1 MAAPLGG
8 GEYVQDNR
16 RSPNRIEPHSM
27 PRPGT
32 DLKVPPVVMPTSHIY
47 SVQGNSHMSHAGTP
61 AHCDSRQESREGAG

>member
-1 MAAPLGG
+1 MTTPLGG

-32 DLKVPPVVMPTSHIY
+32 DLGAPPVVIFTLHIY
-47 SVQGNSHMSHAGTP
+47 SVQGNTQYLTCRKS
-61 AHCDSRQESREGAG
+61 CLL